1 MFNIDLLYFF
11 FVIYLPKIALISML
25 LGFVHIETSF
35 ELKCRDPSSLVLP
48 ELIDN
53 SIMDKLFIVCY

>member
-1 MFNIDLLYFF
+1 
-11 FVIYLPKIALISML
+11 ML